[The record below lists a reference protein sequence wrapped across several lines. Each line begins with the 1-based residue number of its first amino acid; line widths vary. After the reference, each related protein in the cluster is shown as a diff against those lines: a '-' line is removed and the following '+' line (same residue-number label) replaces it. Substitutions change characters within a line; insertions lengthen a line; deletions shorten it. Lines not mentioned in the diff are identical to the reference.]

1 MRVLSSALGLGLAGA
16 ALSMACDWSPIPEA
30 PAATAAPDPAALVA
44 ALRID
49 DYKRAIE
56 TLASFGDRRR
66 GSASYDAAALW
77 VEEQLTAAG
86 YTVEH
91 HEFTT
96 GGRELR
102 NSFVTKIGTTAPH
115 EMLIVAA
122 HLDGAGGGGG
132 ADDDASGSA
141 LVLQA
146 ALTFASPD
154 IQTSRSIRF
163 VFFNSEESGLA
174 GSRAYVRD
182 RADLQGVESP
192 VGSGRYP
199 EPLWVGMIQHD
210 MLLYDHGLPPGP
222 EQIAAAD
229 IDIEYP
235 PSSSFASAALVLA
248 ELWQTGNR
256 DFSSDYPAEIGD
268 GMSNTDSV
276 SFADR
281 TAAISV
287 RENRRLDEIG
297 RGSNPHWHRTT
308 DVYSTYSE
316 ADFRL
321 GFNALQM
328 TSISCRYAGSRSS
341 TR

>member
-1 MRVLSSALGLGLAGA
+1 MRVLGFVVAAGA
-16 ALSMACDWSPIPEA
+16 TLGMACDSSPIA
-30 PAATAAPDPAALVA
+30 DATIAAAAPDAGALVA

-66 GSASYDAAALW
+66 GSESYDAASLW
-77 VEEQLTAAG
+77 VEEQLAAAG
-86 YTVEH
+86 YRVEH
-91 HEFTT
+91 HEFTA

-102 NSFVTKIGTTAPH
+102 NSFVTKTGTTAPH

-122 HLDGAGGGGG
+122 HLDGLGGGGG

-146 ALTFASPD
+146 ALAFASPD
-154 IQTSRSIRF
+154 IATNRSIRF
-163 VFFNSEESGLA
+163 IFFNSEESGVA

-192 VGSGRYP
+192 AGSGRYP
-199 EPLWVGMIQHD
+199 EPRWVGMIQHD

-229 IDIEYP
+229 IDIEYR
-235 PSSSFASAALVLA
+235 PSGSFGDAALELA
-248 ELWQTGNR
+248 EFWLEGNR
-256 DFSSDYPAEIGD
+256 YFSSDYPAEIGD

-276 SFADR
+276 SFAER

-328 TSISCRYAGSRSS
+328 TVGALARHADLLREFP
-341 TR
+341 